1 MILALFDRFSNTR
14 GSINKNTQKSIGRPQ
29 KYITGK
35 RFKALCSKY
44 MYMLVHIKQFEKKP
58 TEILNI

>member
-1 MILALFDRFSNTR
+1 MILALFDQPKVIIKNFSNTR
-14 GSINKNTQKSIGRPQ
+14 GSINKNAQKSIGCPQ

-44 MYMLVHIKQFEKKP
+44 MYMLVHLK
-58 TEILNI
+58 